1 MRDLTL
7 NDFVAMEASS
17 RSAGSAFDECS
28 SIDSIRNSAKWKYN
42 LFLQGES
49 LDALFD

>member
-1 MRDLTL
+1 MRNLTL

-17 RSAGSAFDECS
+17 RGAGSASDEYS
-28 SIDSIRNSAKWKYN
+28 SIESIRKSAKWKYN